1 MRRALAASRVGCCES
16 VAARR
21 LFHLAREALAFRDMD
36 FLTERG
42 VCSSLSSGRLMKP
55 IAWTVRHLIGH
66 DGVEEDDDP
75 DGDWRDVKPAHQA
88 ETRIAE
94 EHVGQRMER

>member
-1 MRRALAASRVGCCES
+1 
-16 VAARR
+16 
-21 LFHLAREALAFRDMD
+21 
-36 FLTERG
+36 
-42 VCSSLSSGRLMKP
+42 MKP